1 MNKIKKY
8 LFLFITLLLISNN
21 VVYADSNDHIVDFSR
36 KGKFEVTLKDFDET
50 NRIEGA
56 EIALYHV
63 ASVSSQNNKLVYEFT
78 EDFTECDAD
87 LSDLT
92 KEELTDDIKQCITEN
107 MEPVQKQMTDSEGV
121 AVFEELELGLY
132 LVKQTNKVV
141 GYSKIDPFL
150 INFPKEVDNKWTYE
164 IEAEPKTD
172 IIRLMDVIVEKKWD
186 IQNSKSTPESVIIE
200 LLKGQEVID
209 EVVLNNE
216 NQWTHTWSQIE
227 ESDEYSVKE
236 KVVPEGYTVT
246 YRQEGNK
253 FIVTNIRTLVDTGQ
267 NYLVWFLLGTIGL
280 GLVIFGVIYDK
291 KSKYE

>member
-8 LFLFITLLLISNN
+8 LFLFITLLLIGNN
-21 VVYADSNDHIVDFSR
+21 VVYADTNDHIVDFSR

-56 EIALYHV
+56 EISLFHV
-63 ASVSSQNNKLVYEFT
+63 ASVSSQNNRLVYEFT

-92 KEELTDDIKQCITEN
+92 KEGLTDDIKQCITED
-107 MEPVQKQMTDSEGV
+107 MEPVQKQITDSEGV

-141 GYSKIDPFL
+141 GYSQIDPFL

-227 ESDEYSVKE
+227 ESDEYSVRE
-236 KVVPEGYTVT
+236 KVVPTGYTVT

-267 NYLVWFLLGTIGL
+267 NYLVWLLLGTIGL

>member
-1 MNKIKKY
+1 MNKIKNY
-8 LFLFITLLLISNN
+8 LFLFITLFAIGNN
-21 VVYADSNDHIVDFSR
+21 VVYADTNDHIVDFNR

-56 EIALYHV
+56 EISLYHV
-63 ASVSSQNNKLVYEFT
+63 ASVTSENNRLVYEFT
-78 EDFTECDAD
+78 DDFTECDAD
-87 LSDLT
+87 LGDLT
-92 KEELTDDIKQCITEN
+92 NETLTDDIKQCITEN
-107 MEPVQKQMTDSEGV
+107 VEAVQVKTTDENGV
-121 AVFEELELGLY
+121 VVFNDLELGLY
-132 LVKQTNKVV
+132 FVKQTNKVL
-141 GYSKIDPFL
+141 GYSIIDPFL
-150 INFPKEVDNKWTYE
+150 INLPKEEDNKWTYE
-164 IEAEPKTD
+164 IKAEPKTD

-200 LLKGQEVID
+200 LLKGNEVVD
-209 EVVLNNE
+209 TVVLNDE
-216 NQWTHTWSQIE
+216 NNWTHTWIQIE

-267 NYLVWFLLGTIGL
+267 NYLIWFILGSLGL
-280 GLVIFGVIYDK
+280 MLVIFGVIYDK